1 MTSYVRGEMIHCSRR
16 YSAFY
21 VVLSLAVLGEL
32 EDLRVVAPVSLSKGA
47 VPCEGLLFFPLTADD
62 PLLLLVCT
70 FSEGSWHFLPGFAI
84 L

>member
-1 MTSYVRGEMIHCSRR
+1 MTSYVRGVMIVGDTVPSMWC
-16 YSAFY
+16 FP
-21 VVLSLAVLGEL
+21 LLIVLGEL

-70 FSEGSWHFLPGFAI
+70 FSEGSWRFLPGFAI